1 MMHPYRHAGVDTETE
16 LDRQEIAAFGLLHRA
31 ARLRSLATGLSLSG
45 LTVLAAFVWG
55 YWFYFGQHCGFAC
68 M

>member
-1 MMHPYRHAGVDTETE
+1 MHPYRQAGRSTETDA
-16 LDRQEIAAFGLLHRA
+16 DRREIAAFALQHRTV
-31 ARLRSLATGLSLSG
+31 RLRSLAAGLSLSA